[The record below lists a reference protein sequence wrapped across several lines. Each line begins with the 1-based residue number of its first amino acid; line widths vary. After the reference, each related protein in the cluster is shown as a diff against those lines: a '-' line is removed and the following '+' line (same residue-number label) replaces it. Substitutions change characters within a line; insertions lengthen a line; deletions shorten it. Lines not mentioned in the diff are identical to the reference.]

1 MYRRL
6 WWILGCAILG
16 VALGLGAQTAPRF
29 RWPVACTLGQDCFV
43 MLYVDRDPGPGEQDF
58 GCGRQTYDGHKGTDI
73 AIADP
78 TVRRPVVAAAP
89 GRVLRVRDGVPD
101 RLLRDRQDP
110 RVRGQEC
117 GNGVVVDLGNDW
129 EAQYCHLRQNTVAV
143 RPGQTLQAGDRLG
156 EIGLSGATSFPHVH
170 FEVRHRGQ
178 TIDPFVGFTTASGC
192 RVARRSLWQSDPGYV
207 PTGAIAG
214 GFHQDVP
221 TAEGA
226 EQGEL
231 NATTIS
237 ATAPVLT
244 FWARAY
250 GALAGDVETLK
261 LVAPDGRTVAQRTQT
276 LTVPNRQRFAFV
288 GQRNRDRLPL
298 GRWQGEYTLQRQGE
312 TRVRIQREAI
322 VQP

>member
-1 MYRRL
+1 
-6 WWILGCAILG
+6 
-16 VALGLGAQTAPRF
+16 
-29 RWPVACTLGQDCFV
+29 

-58 GCGRQTYDGHKGTDI
+58 GCGRQTYGGHKGTDI